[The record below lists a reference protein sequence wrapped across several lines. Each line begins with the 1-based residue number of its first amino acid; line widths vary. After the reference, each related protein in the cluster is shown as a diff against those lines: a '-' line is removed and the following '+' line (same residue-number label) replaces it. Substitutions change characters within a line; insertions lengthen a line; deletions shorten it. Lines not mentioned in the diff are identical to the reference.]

1 MANKRTMKL
10 ATGGRR
16 LGAAVIDSIIP
27 FIAGIVCFVTII
39 SASMTQ
45 PAAPGWGYEY
55 DFDDSFGYGYGYD
68 YGYDI
73 SGDSGTAL
81 AVFGAMMLL
90 LLVYFVIECIF
101 FARSQTIGKAVLGL
115 QVVSSKDGSKI
126 GFWKMLFREIFV
138 KQASHVLYLGF
149 FWILLDEKNRA
160 WHDKIL
166 DTYVVDLHGTRAL
179 EAKSAPAKTQPAPA
193 SPAPAPKAE
202 TPAPEAV
209 AAALKKDETPAVEAK
224 VPEMKAAEPKS
235 EIKISEVKAAEPK
248 AEPAQAVE
256 VETEVAEAPSTEAAA
271 QIPKVE
277 AKAPEVKTAEPKA
290 VPAQDIKVSMSM
302 KKEELLEAA
311 RKAGV
316 EVGSKATK
324 AEIIE
329 AIEKA
334 AK

>member
-16 LGAAVIDSIIP
+16 LGAAVIDAIIP

-45 PAAPGWGYEY
+45 PAAPAWGYEY
-55 DFDDSFGYGYGYD
+55 DFDDSFGYGYD

-179 EAKSAPAKTQPAPA
+179 EAKAAPAKTQPAPA

-202 TPAPEAV
+202 TPAP
-209 AAALKKDETPAVEAK
+209 KIEAK
-224 VPEMKAAEPKS
+224 VPEVKPAEPKTEVKAPEVRTES
-235 EIKISEVKAAEPK
+235 KVTEVKAAEP
-248 AEPAQAVE
+248 APAVE
-256 VETEVAEAPSTEAAA
+256 VETEVAEAPSAETAA

-311 RKAGV
+311 RKAGI

-334 AK
+334 DK